1 MSSAQTLLGKPL
13 GHIYTEVSIVMS
25 ELAWSYLFNR
35 VVQDDWNDDA
45 VAKVETNLAEC
56 DGQTRYQAGKVLA
69 ERAVLNFA
77 DRYGGSKA
85 LGWDIVSLV
94 PVWVSLML
102 TP

>member
-1 MSSAQTLLGKPL
+1 
-13 GHIYTEVSIVMS
+13 MS